1 VAFSPILLLLQ
12 LQTGM
17 SCQAHSCHTC
27 RALEELDSANADR
40 FGRLLDAAR
49 EQSAGSGESDLRRLK
64 RQFSTLKNTFL
75 HYDVKEAFIDGA
87 DDLLRAAHC
96 PCSHIIPA

>member
-1 VAFSPILLLLQ
+1 
-12 LQTGM
+12 M
-17 SCQAHSCHTC
+17 C

-40 FGRLLDAAR
+40 FGRLIDAAR
-49 EQSAGSGESDLRRLK
+49 DQAAGSGESDLRRLK

-87 DDLLRAAHC
+87 RSPCLPTTAAWLKLR
-96 PCSHIIPA
+96 P

>member
-1 VAFSPILLLLQ
+1 MQ
-12 LQTGM
+12 
-17 SCQAHSCHTC
+17 CNSCHTR
-27 RALEELDSANADR
+27 RALEELNSANADR

-87 DDLLRAAHC
+87 DTASALLLT
-96 PCSHIIPA
+96 IPSATLLLHARGITA